1 MIVERLEGKDGQV
14 YKEINMHEK
23 SERKPKKNGIVL
35 KEKEQ
40 EKLECYQ
47 YNEYEQNYYGRA
59 IIPTPYQHPHITHQQ
74 QIWR

>member
-1 MIVERLEGKDGQV
+1 
-14 YKEINMHEK
+14 MHEK

-47 YNEYEQNYYGRA
+47 YNEYEQNY
-59 IIPTPYQHPHITHQQ
+59 
-74 QIWR
+74 